1 MKGKPKKLSC
11 KTHDAHEI
19 QQMLDEFIPIA
30 FSRKSR
36 CRFLYI
42 YIIYS
47 RTSIFFWFQHPFSWK
62 ILWSNAQHDR
72 DLRHNERSKHPPG
85 GCLLYCK
92 PSLRSFL
99 VITSTFK
106 TIRSIRYQFT
116 SCSDKNSNVIT
127 TIYNSC
133 CLFALH
139 TPPQKKRMYT

>member
-1 MKGKPKKLSC
+1 MSSFQLLS
-11 KTHDAHEI
+11 HENP
-19 QQMLDEFIPIA
+19 DVDF
-30 FSRKSR
+30 
-36 CRFLYI
+36 YI
-42 YIIYS
+42 YIYINH
-47 RTSIFFWFQHPFSWK
+47 ILKDFHFFWFQHPFSWK